1 MDIGYSS
8 ITITL
13 SDRSEILG
21 SFVFPFGTNIL
32 EESLLAADSF
42 LKSLHI
48 EDILLHPEKQK
59 KEHTEAV
66 RQFYRL
72 CLDSVQ
78 VAMEEVGKLGAISN
92 IFLSGGAVE
101 AQGVALCTEL
111 LEERPM
117 GIRLVDSLLAVS
129 KKETEAQYV
138 CAYATALAAKEIIS
152 LKKDPIVRILRYVIY
167 RYE

>member
-1 MDIGYSS
+1 MDIGHSS

-21 SFVFPFGTNIL
+21 SFVFPFGMNIL
-32 EESLLAADSF
+32 EESLLSADAS

-48 EDILLHPEKQK
+48 EDVLLHPDKQK
-59 KEHTEAV
+59 KEHTEAI

-78 VAMEEVGKLGAISN
+78 VAMEETGKLGNISN

-101 AQGVALCTEL
+101 SQGVSICSEL

-117 GIRLVDSLLAVS
+117 GIRRVESLLAIS
-129 KKETEAQYV
+129 KKDTEAQYV
-138 CAYATALAAKEIIS
+138 SAYATALAAKEIIS